1 MKRGAVSRHRSKI
14 SRELN
19 ALSNPFEAGQTQV
32 ADQENGWTAEEAA
45 AMNDA
50 PQSELD
56 EVDTPEALDDEPEDT
71 VADGV
76 TTKVAPE
83 KTAKEPKAP
92 ARALPPEGLITP
104 VAFAKVLTEHLSEK
118 QYRNKNGFVGRVT
131 SEDGTA
137 GAVDLKI
144 NPIPP
149 QCIYSMINQGNK
161 PNAKN
166 PVPTYVSAHDGTV
179 YKSGEQPEGTALARI
194 NLMKS
199 DESLAWWDAKDE
211 RVAASKT
218 AKAEADKK

>member
-76 TTKVAPE
+76 TTKVDPE

-144 NPIPP
+144 NPLPHRLLAVPITPILLTGDRDLAPP
-149 QCIYSMINQGNK
+149 PGNLK
-161 PNAKN
+161 LEMNDLTKFGPGVWFQVVLFNCEFR
-166 PVPTYVSAHDGTV
+166 SHLFLLRL
-179 YKSGEQPEGTALARI
+179 SGL
-194 NLMKS
+194 
-199 DESLAWWDAKDE
+199 
-211 RVAASKT
+211 
-218 AKAEADKK
+218 